1 MKKRIANKN
10 IFKDMG
16 FSNAE
21 AQHLLLRAELMQ
33 EILNI
38 IERKGWTQ
46 AQAAKHMGISQ
57 PRISEI
63 KADKIEL
70 FTIDNLVTMLATL
83 NKRVEIRIKNA
94 A

>member
-1 MKKRIANKN
+1 
-10 IFKDMG
+10 MG

>member
-10 IFKDMG
+10 IFKDLG
-16 FSNAE
+16 FGNAE